1 MASDSYKSHMTTL
14 THEQALEN
22 IYASLH
28 NDNAD
33 IEKYIADLKSL
44 LATTNTNKV
53 TMDPTRLYQS
63 NRQGRKLLQA
73 YFRQRG
79 VIVDFA

>member
-1 MASDSYKSHMTTL
+1 MTSL

-33 IEKYIADLKSL
+33 IEQHIATLKSL
-44 LATTNTNKV
+44 LAATNTNKV
-53 TMDPTRLYQS
+53 TMDPARLYQS

-79 VIVDFA
+79 VMVDFV